1 MAFFLLQPPFWGLFL
16 WKFNMKFKYKILT
29 TSLLTAL
36 SATAVNAQQNP
47 GFAIEDVLINSNGI
61 TIAGGEGGTI
71 TLTNNGLTAG
81 AVDISSTTGIN
92 AGNMKVTNVA
102 NATADSDAVNLGQL
116 KTLETKT
123 VHWNAGGGIG
133 NVSDGYV
140 GAGSRD
146 AVNGGQLWEVEQKIQ
161 DVNQGA
167 LYFAGETGRESV
179 KASETLDIV
188 GSNDNISTSISK
200 NGDEN
205 SKLEIALAED
215 LQLTSV
221 TTGSTVLNNN
231 GLTAGAVNISSTTGI
246 NAGGMKITNVADGL
260 VAAGS
265 TDSINGGQLHAVT
278 THLAEVS
285 SQVDKPLTFSGN
297 TGSTDVKLGNEFA
310 IVGSNSN
317 LSTSI
322 TDNQLAIALSDDLN
336 LTSVTTGNTVIND
349 SGVTIAG
356 GAGGTVAL
364 TNDGLTA
371 GEVNISSTNGIN
383 AGGMKITNVADG
395 TVDSDAVNLGQLKNV
410 VGNLDALSNLAVV
423 YDNSNKDTM
432 TLAGANGTTITNV
445 ANGFVA
451 ADSTDAVNGSQLHET
466 NEQVANNTASI
477 VHHASRIDNLDVQVA
492 NNTTN
497 ISELDNKLNENTAQI
512 LNTVDQVAS
521 SINHRV
527 DNLQRDVSRIDKN
540 ASGGTAAAMAMANLP
555 QSWKPG
561 QTGVSASASN
571 YRGQQGYA
579 LGISTMSNNGKW
591 VVKGSVAGSSRGS
604 VGAAAGVFYSF
615 N

>member
-1 MAFFLLQPPFWGLFL
+1 
-16 WKFNMKFKYKILT
+16 MKFKYKILT

>member
-1 MAFFLLQPPFWGLFL
+1 MLQPPFWGLFL